1 MAIFGF
7 GKNKKEK
14 GQAQTVRRDDVRYDG
29 EPAGNQETPMEDLE
43 IIYDEIIRKGNEAE
57 RTESGIVYPS
67 AGLEL
72 SCIIQ
77 RVTGGQNGRYS
88 VEMLFVMTHALFDEP
103 LCEYTAG
110 LGDSKEAAMRA
121 GAEQFCGVVLLPVLS
136 AFGCTEGSRVEA
148 ELDGRKIVFRRPCN
162 NMIFSMGIQNPE
174 AKDLWEIVEKE
185 IPQYLGT
192 KNAYWIKLYA
202 CSYDGELNC
211 EARINGAVFPELTK
225 KLDEY
230 VLGWADRQNF
240 HSEKEFLLL
249 LREDSKAQ
257 SGQSSEAQDERSSEE
272 VKAVT
277 VQAVEALSAIVDE
290 ATEETAIKKLYVLS
304 GGDRN
309 FMWELQTFIPE
320 IYTLFCLNLSSSDG
334 MLLNRDGKETVAVKK
349 SQIRNYGY
357 IEQGIQRYMQEKN
370 PDRDASLNVMCLS
383 AVFSA
388 VNQAVQKGSKVE
400 DLHFPEMIYNVPED
414 YIIR

>member
-1 MAIFGF
+1 MAILGF

-14 GQAQTVRRDDVRYDG
+14 EQEKTILRDDVRYDG

-43 IIYDEIIRKGNEAE
+43 IIYDEIIGKGNKAK
-57 RTESGIVYPS
+57 RTEAGIVYQS
-67 AGLEL
+67 EGLEL

-77 RVTGGQNGRYS
+77 RVTGGENGRYS
-88 VEMLFVMTHALFDEP
+88 AEMLFVMTHELFDEP

-110 LGDSKEAAMRA
+110 LGNSKEEALRT
-121 GAEQFCGVVLLPVLS
+121 GAEQFCAVVLLPVLS

-148 ELDGRKIVFRRPCN
+148 ELDGKKLVFRRPCN
-162 NMIFSMGIQNPE
+162 NMIFSMGIKNPG

-185 IPQYLGT
+185 IPKYLGT
-192 KNAYWIKLYA
+192 KNAYWVKLYA
-202 CSYDGELNC
+202 CSYNGELNC
-211 EARINGAVFPELTK
+211 EVRINGAVFPELTK

-230 VLGWADRQNF
+230 VLGWADRQSF

-257 SGQSSEAQDERSSEE
+257 DGRSSEE
-272 VKAVT
+272 VKAIT
-277 VQAVEALSAIVDE
+277 VQAVEALSAVADE

-320 IYTLFCLNLSSSDG
+320 IYTIFCLNLADSDG
-334 MLLNRDGKETVAVKK
+334 MLLNQSGKGTIAVKK

-357 IEQGIQRYMQEKN
+357 IEQGVQRYMQEKR
-370 PDRDASLNVMCLS
+370 PGRDASLNVMCLS

-400 DLHFPEMIYNVPED
+400 DLRFPEMIYNVPED